1 MKAYDEYTI
10 GHYTLCMRQG
20 GGGYVGHYTD
30 TVSGNTFSFHAE
42 GMTKR
47 QILKRFWNRLK

>member
-30 TVSGNTFSFHAE
+30 TVSGDTFSFHAE

-47 QILKRFWNRLK
+47 QILKRFWNKLK